1 MYIKADAQEQLF
13 LLEGVCQQLGIVQ
26 YHPATQLKSAL
37 QDGEQVSP
45 IPSSPGVIK
54 PDEEGVVEIGRC

>member
-1 MYIKADAQEQLF
+1 MYIKVDAQEQLF
-13 LLEGVCQQLGIVQ
+13 LLEGVCQQSGIVQ

-37 QDGEQVSP
+37 KDGEQVSP

-54 PDEEGVVEIGRC
+54 PDEEGVVEVDRY